1 MIKIIEQNW
10 QHLYYTARQPI
21 CDLDN
26 FSIGHHKFIDS
37 LILTKDI
44 SCITKYKVVLL
55 QCMYKLKKL
64 NLLFK
69 KPKK

>member
-10 QHLYYTARQPI
+10 QHLYYIARQPI

-26 FSIGHHKFIDS
+26 FSIGHHKFIDG

-44 SCITKYKVVLL
+44 ACIDEYIVRPPH
-55 QCMYKLKKL
+55 CI
-64 NLLFK
+64 N
-69 KPKK
+69 

>member
-10 QHLYYTARQPI
+10 QHLYYTARQAI

-26 FSIGHHKFIDS
+26 FSIGHHKFIDG

-44 SCITKYKVVLL
+44 VSVLEYKVGLL
-55 QCMYKLKKL
+55 QCI
-64 NLLFK
+64 N
-69 KPKK
+69 

>member
-21 CDLDN
+21 CDFDN
-26 FSIGHHKFIDS
+26 FSIAHHKFIDS

-44 SCITKYKVVLL
+44 ARIAEYKVRLL
-55 QCMYKLKKL
+55 HYII
-64 NLLFK
+64 
-69 KPKK
+69 